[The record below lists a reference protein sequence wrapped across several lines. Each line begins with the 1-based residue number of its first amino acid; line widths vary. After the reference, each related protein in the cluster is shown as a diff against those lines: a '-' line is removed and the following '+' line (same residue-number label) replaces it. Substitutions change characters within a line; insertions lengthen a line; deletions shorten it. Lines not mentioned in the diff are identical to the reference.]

1 MVQLATDTVEWTDAN
16 GNVQEV
22 TRALRAQL
30 LQPYRGQKMSDLQKE
45 SLRFFKDVP
54 VLDVGNK
61 TTSAKTKL
69 ILKAS
74 GKAYGPYAVGFNVS
88 KLHNFI
94 AQCRAIS
101 DADKRAL
108 FEKVDSQWSRA
119 WIKAH
124 APAQSVLSTEPV
136 QRLAAVV
143 EEARTDAEREET
155 ARQKTLKDWGFQSA
169 SRLGRRDGGPHI
181 LCRKVFY
188 CVCSTVQQGAPL
200 GICIDDLCA
209 VPGRQEQAPFTA
221 DVVWDVVE

>member
-124 APAQSVLSTEPV
+124 APAQSVAT
-136 QRLAAVV
+136 AAW
-143 EEARTDAEREET
+143 T
-155 ARQKTLKDWGFQSA
+155 AAAHAASA
-169 SRLGRRDGGPHI
+169 G
-181 LCRKVFY
+181 
-188 CVCSTVQQGAPL
+188 
-200 GICIDDLCA
+200 
-209 VPGRQEQAPFTA
+209 E
-221 DVVWDVVE
+221 